1 MKPVG
6 REDLVPGK
14 LYYIE
19 CMTQDLQS
27 NVIPNVGISIMVGIF
42 IGLKPIY
49 TFSREVWKEAQF
61 KWFDVS
67 KLKCMQH
74 ESDAH
79 KHVLYDVGLNYL
91 WRFYEVKKFKIQS
104 DMEGR
109 AVNLYL
115 QNIIGDPYFTYPY
128 PR

>member
-1 MKPVG
+1 MNHVN

-67 KLKCMQH
+67 KLKYMQH
-74 ESDAH
+74 ESDAE
-79 KHVLYDVGLNYL
+79 KHILRDVGLNYL

-104 DMEGR
+104 DMELR

-115 QNIIGDPYFTYPY
+115 DKE
-128 PR
+128 

>member
-1 MKPVG
+1 MNHVN

-67 KLKCMQH
+67 KLKYMQH
-74 ESDAH
+74 ESDAE
-79 KHVLYDVGLNYL
+79 KHILRDVGLNYL

-104 DMEGR
+104 DMELR

-115 QNIIGDPYFTYPY
+115 QNIIGDPYFTYPC
-128 PR
+128 PC

>member
-1 MKPVG
+1 MNPVD

-49 TFSREVWKEAQF
+49 TFSREVWKEAHF
-61 KWFDVS
+61 RWFDVS
-67 KLKCMQH
+67 NLKCMQH
-74 ESDAH
+74 ESDSH
-79 KHVLYDVGLNYL
+79 KHILRDVGLNYL

-115 QNIIGDPYFTYPY
+115 QKIIGDPYFTYPC
-128 PR
+128 PC

>member
-1 MKPVG
+1 MNHVN
-6 REDLVPGK
+6 REDLLPGK

-27 NVIPNVGISIMVGIF
+27 NVIPNVGISTMVGIF

-49 TFSREVWKEAQF
+49 TFNREVWKEARF

-67 KLKCMQH
+67 KLKFMQN
-74 ESDAH
+74 ESDAD
-79 KHVLYDVGLNYL
+79 KHILHDVGLNYL

-104 DMEGR
+104 DMELR

-115 QNIIGDPYFTYPY
+115 KKIIGDPYFTYPC
-128 PR
+128 PC